1 MVSNTNFKAG
11 FILLIIAITASL
23 TLNRFDLIY
32 QLGFVVLIAPV
43 LITVIIN
50 TPVTDNFEFK
60 KISGFRDLIK
70 PENIPW
76 QHLGKGLQYLSV
88 ILFAYI
94 MFINK

>member
-23 TLNRFDLIY
+23 TLNKFDLIY

-50 TPVTDNFEFK
+50 TPVTEKFEFK
-60 KISGFRDLIK
+60 KIKGVSELIK

>member
-1 MVSNTNFKAG
+1 MASNTNLKAG

-50 TPVTDNFEFK
+50 TPVTEKFEFK
-60 KISGFRDLIK
+60 KINGIRELIK

-76 QHLGKGLQYLSV
+76 QHLGKALQYLSV

-94 MFINK
+94 MILNK